1 MKTALARVLAPSA
14 LAALLAVG
22 GATTSFAAPVLTGT
36 ATVTDSYSG
45 AFDLVTIG
53 AGAELADGDG
63 SNIANGFF
71 LAGGGESIDL
81 SDSGLTIV
89 LRLYG
94 GGVDLGGGYF
104 GVLPSQ
110 TTDTFTFSGLTFAPS
125 TVINGVSVSGVNV
138 SGLAGTAAFTTSSV
152 TFTYGSIGILAS
164 QDNIGTITLTLS
176 VRDPQDPPP
185 PPAPE
190 PASLAL
196 VGLGLA
202 GLAMKRRRPA

>member
-1 MKTALARVLAPSA
+1 MKTALARVLAATA
-14 LAALLAVG
+14 LAALLVVG
-22 GATTSFAAPVLTGT
+22 GATTSIAAPVLAGT
-36 ATVTDSYSG
+36 ATVAESYSG
-45 AFDLVTIG
+45 ASDLVTIG
-53 AGAELADGDG
+53 AGPELADGDG
-63 SNIANGFF
+63 SDIANGFF
-71 LAGGGESIDL
+71 LGGAGESIDL
-81 SDSGLTIV
+81 DHAGLTIV

-138 SGLAGTAAFTTSSV
+138 SGLAGTAAFTTDSV
-152 TFTYGSIGILAS
+152 TFTYGSIGVLAS
-164 QDNIGTITLTLS
+164 QGNIGTITLTLS

-185 PPAPE
+185 PPVPE

-196 VGLGLA
+196 LGLGLA
-202 GLAMKRRRPA
+202 GAVMNRRRAA